1 MIHHK
6 IHHNH
11 HSCYNYD
18 RSSNLTI
25 WIMVLTIL
33 VLILDQVD
41 DRNLTEKQRKDDMA
55 QVRPTVAHGYDLR

>member
-1 MIHHK
+1 
-6 IHHNH
+6 
-11 HSCYNYD
+11 
-18 RSSNLTI
+18 
-25 WIMVLTIL
+25 MVLTIL